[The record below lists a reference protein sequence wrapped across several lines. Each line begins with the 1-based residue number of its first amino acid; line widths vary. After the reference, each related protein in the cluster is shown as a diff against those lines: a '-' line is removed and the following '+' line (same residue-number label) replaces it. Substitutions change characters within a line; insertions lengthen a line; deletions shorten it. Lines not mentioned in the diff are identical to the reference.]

1 MSHDLDQGAQMMA
14 LCSVAGAYCPSEAY
28 CPSSW
33 AVPAKELTASI
44 AATRAT
50 IVADKMMRFK
60 APLL

>member
-1 MSHDLDQGAQMMA
+1 MMA